1 MAGELI
7 SRAGVNRRTR
17 NAVGVLV
24 GGDECALNTC
34 PAASAC
40 MLPACPHPDDRSGLP
55 VHDTREDIDDV
66 RTFIASTAH
75 GTFVYRIFAHI
86 PAAKN
91 TPAISM

>member
-1 MAGELI
+1 
-7 SRAGVNRRTR
+7 
-17 NAVGVLV
+17 
-24 GGDECALNTC
+24 
-34 PAASAC
+34 